1 VGELCERFE
10 LTDPFRILHP
20 DVRDFT
26 YNPSGSIRKNRS
38 RIDFFLVS
46 NDLITRVNS
55 CTQGFCNKT
64 FDHKPI
70 FLSFKRK
77 KIRSRPIVHN
87 STVDNVMAQHIVKLA
102 VHKTTLL
109 AVEGNLGM
117 VTEAILEEELIKLND
132 IEAKINRII
141 LIKGKVTA
149 TVAGEEMED
158 ELRNLEA
165 ELLEDWDEVA
175 TLDYLNGFGK
185 KVPADIFFEQL
196 ISGSRDA
203 LLQFQNSVKFSENEA
218 RRAWLEELAELKKG
232 NVLINSDR
240 ITELEGFLNDSS
252 ERAIKNR
259 IGTVKSPNFVTFFTQ
274 NNFFLKKT
282 LG

>member
-1 VGELCERFE
+1 
-10 LTDPFRILHP
+10 
-20 DVRDFT
+20 
-26 YNPSGSIRKNRS
+26 
-38 RIDFFLVS
+38 
-46 NDLITRVNS
+46 
-55 CTQGFCNKT
+55 
-64 FDHKPI
+64 
-70 FLSFKRK
+70 
-77 KIRSRPIVHN
+77 
-87 STVDNVMAQHIVKLA
+87 
-102 VHKTTLL
+102 
-109 AVEGNLGM
+109 
-117 VTEAILEEELIKLND
+117 
-132 IEAKINRII
+132 
-141 LIKGKVTA
+141 
-149 TVAGEEMED
+149 MED
-158 ELRNLEA
+158 ELRILEA
-165 ELLEDWDEVA
+165 ELLEDWDEAA

-203 LLQFQNSVKFSENEA
+203 LLRFQNSVKFSENEA

-232 NVLINSDR
+232 NVLVNSDR